1 MSRNIENTSFICEFC
16 QENVLP
22 LSNGSYRNHCPFCFY
37 SKHVDDVIPGD
48 RNSSCKGLMEPI
60 DIKYHSKK
68 GYQLVHVCV
77 ECQKEQVNKIAQDTI
92 QSDNVVQ
99 LMKKLVHM

>member
-37 SKHVDDVIPGD
+37 SKHVDDLIPGD
-48 RNSSCKGLMEPI
+48 RNSSCKGLMKPI
-60 DIKYHSKK
+60 DIKYHSKRIPI
-68 GYQLVHVCV
+68 GPCM
-77 ECQKEQVNKIAQDTI
+77 CGMQKEQVNKIAQNTV

>member
-37 SKHVDDVIPGD
+37 SKHVDDLIPGIEILLV
-48 RNSSCKGLMEPI
+48 KGLMKPI

-68 GYQLVHVCV
+68 DTNWSMYVWHA
-77 ECQKEQVNKIAQDTI
+77 KEQVNKIAQNTVK
-92 QSDNVVQ
+92 SDNVVQ